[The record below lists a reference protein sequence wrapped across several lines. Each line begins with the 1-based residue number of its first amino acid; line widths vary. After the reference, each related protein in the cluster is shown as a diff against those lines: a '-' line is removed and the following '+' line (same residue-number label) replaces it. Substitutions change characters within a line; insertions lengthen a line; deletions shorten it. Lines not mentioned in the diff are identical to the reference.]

1 MKKRTLA
8 LVLALA
14 LMVSMLAGCGD
25 SNSSSTASSKT
36 DNSGTT
42 STSSAESTASTA
54 VSGEKVSLNVVTSYG
69 GDDGNRKNYESAYKA
84 WEEKTGNEVKDSSGT
99 ANEDWKVRVMNSF
112 EVGSEPDV
120 LFFFNGAD
128 ANNLVKNGKVVS
140 IDTIREKYP
149 DYASNMKDDLMGAS
163 PVDGKN
169 YSVPVNGYW
178 ESMFVNTKVTSECGV
193 TVPTEGYTYEQ
204 FLKDCQT
211 IADKGYTPIAASLHE
226 MPNYWFEFLCYN
238 YSDPVHFNTMPESS
252 TDEAGQVWVNGL
264 TDLKDLF
271 EKGYFPKNTN
281 STTDP
286 DTNNL
291 FAQNKAAFMI
301 DGSWKVGWY
310 EQNMME
316 DLDGDGKADIENVD
330 VVFPPVKGDT
340 RKSTDY
346 IGGISM
352 GYYITK
358 KAWDDPAKQ
367 AACVDF
373 VSAMTSDEVVST
385 FCEAGNVT
393 AMKNPVTPAADAS
406 ALVKKVNEMNAKVT
420 GISPAVEDLMD
431 NKAVRTPFF
440 SEVKNMVTGQKD
452 IAEAVDEVAQK
463 QKDFLSKTVESSA
476 ESTYSAASS
485 AAE

>member
-1 MKKRTLA
+1 MKKRALS
-8 LVLALA
+8 LVLAATLVA
-14 LMVSMLAGCGD
+14 GMLAGCG
-25 SNSSSTASSKT
+25 NSETGSSKP
-36 DNSGTT
+36 
-42 STSSAESTASTA
+42 AESTPAGSAPASSAASSTPEA
-54 VSGEKVSLNVVTSYG
+54 APAGKVSLNVVTSYG
-69 GDDGNRKNYESAYKA
+69 GDDGNRQNYESAYKA

-99 ANEDWKVRVMNSF
+99 ANEDWKVKVMNSF

-149 DYASNMKDDLMGAS
+149 DYASNMKDELMGAS

-178 ESMFVNTKVTSECGV
+178 ESMFCNTKVLADCGIE
-193 TVPTEGYTYEQ
+193 VPTEGYTYDQ
-204 FLKDCQT
+204 FLKDCET
-211 IADKGYTPIAASLHE
+211 IKEKGFTPIAASLHE

-238 YSDPVHFNTMPESS
+238 YSSPEKFNTMPESS
-252 TDEAGQVWVNGL
+252 ADEAGQVWLQGL
-264 TDLKDLF
+264 TDMKDLF

-301 DGSWKVGWY
+301 DGSWKVGWF
-310 EQNMME
+310 ESNMAE
-316 DLDGDGKADIENVD
+316 DLDGDGNPDIENVM
-330 VVFPPVKGDT
+330 VTFPPVKGDT

-358 KAWDDPAKQ
+358 KAWDDPEKQ

-373 VSAMTSDEVVST
+373 VSAMTTDEVVSS
-385 FCEAGNVT
+385 FCAAGNVT

-406 ALVKKVNEMNAKVT
+406 SLVKKVNEMNAKVT

-440 SEVKNMVTGQKD
+440 SEVKNMVSGQKD
-452 IAEAVDEVAQK
+452 IAQAIDEVAQN
-463 QKDFLSKTVESSA
+463 QKDFLAKTTGSA
-476 ESTYSAASS
+476 E
-485 AAE
+485 